1 MEEAR
6 YMVKY
11 LLRNL
16 TNPKEDARMPEKI
29 TPTKPLS
36 HTTAITLT
44 AMFIVLTYIFTL
56 IGVNITVGLG
66 GYLHLGNI
74 PLLVAAIFFGKKIG
88 AVSAGVGMALF
99 DILSPYAIWAPYTL
113 IIGLATGFV
122 VGLITEKRKTTP
134 WIIVAVIA
142 AIVVKVVGY
151 YFAEVMIYGNWIAPF
166 ISIPA
171 NVLQV
176 VIAAVVVLAILK
188 PLRTAVEK
196 IKR

>member
-1 MEEAR
+1 MSEQ
-6 YMVKY
+6 
-11 LLRNL
+11 
-16 TNPKEDARMPEKI
+16 I
-29 TPTKPLS
+29 QQQKPLS
-36 HTTAITLT
+36 HTTSITLT

-99 DILSPYAIWAPYTL
+99 DLLSPYAIWAPYTL
-113 IIGLATGFV
+113 VIGLATGFV
-122 VGLITEKRKTTP
+122 VGLITEKKKTVP
-134 WIIVAVIA
+134 VIILAAVVA
-142 AIVVKVVGY
+142 AIVKVVGY
-151 YFAEVMIYGNWIAPF
+151 YFAEVMIYGSWIAPF
-166 ISIPA
+166 VSIPA
-171 NVLQV
+171 NTMQV
-176 VIAAVVVLAILK
+176 VIATVVVLAIIK

>member
-1 MEEAR
+1 MSEQIQ
-6 YMVKY
+6 
-11 LLRNL
+11 
-16 TNPKEDARMPEKI
+16 TQ
-29 TPTKPLS
+29 KPLS
-36 HTTAITLT
+36 HTTSITLT

-74 PLLVAAIFFGKKIG
+74 PLLIAAIFFGKKIG

-113 IIGLATGFV
+113 VIGLATGFV
-122 VGLITEKRKTTP
+122 VGLITEKKKTVP
-134 WIIVAVIA
+134 VIILAAVVATI
-142 AIVVKVVGY
+142 VKVVGY

-166 ISIPA
+166 VSIPA
-171 NVLQV
+171 NTMQV
-176 VIAAVVVLAILK
+176 VIATVVVLAIIK